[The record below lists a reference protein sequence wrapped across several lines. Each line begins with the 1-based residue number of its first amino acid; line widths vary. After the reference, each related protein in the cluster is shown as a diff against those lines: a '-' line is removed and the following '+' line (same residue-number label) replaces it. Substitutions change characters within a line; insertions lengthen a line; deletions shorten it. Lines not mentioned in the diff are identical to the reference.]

1 MVTFD
6 SLRAD
11 HCSYMGYERTTTP
24 NLDEM
29 AQQGVNFKNT
39 LSPASR
45 TNPSMAATF
54 TGEPMV
60 FREQVSNPDI
70 SSQHLERYGTL
81 AESLSKKGYTTGAF
95 NPNAYASRY
104 YGFDKG
110 FDEFEDFFFSEDRY
124 QTIFEKHLSDSGIFS
139 TLRNIRNFVRREEVF
154 RTWESYID
162 DVKRWADNQDDPF
175 FLWIFSLETHFPYL
189 TPREYRENSNI
200 FDQYYYNWLSNRLID
215 DLDPDVS
222 EGTWEKIIDIYDDS
236 IIFADALLGE
246 LREQLAEFDPIFVVF
261 GDHGESFGEH
271 GLYGHFYPD
280 VYEENLHVPLVV
292 YNSDDDPTTY
302 DELFSLVD
310 LPDIV
315 NSLTDNGS
323 CSIENHN
330 DESWAL
336 ATDYDGRNERNV
348 TAIKSDRWKYIV
360 TRSDD
365 GSIDRELYDLETD
378 PDEQSNLY
386 TEEHLPSEAPDEVL
400 DVLER
405 RHQLHEEEIMKI
417 RNSISS
423 QIKNGEL

>member
-11 HCSYMGYERTTTP
+11 HCSYMGYERITTP

-29 AQQGVNFKNT
+29 AQKGVNFKNT

-70 SSQHLERYGTL
+70 SSQHLERHGTI
-81 AESLSKKGYTTGAF
+81 AESLSEKGYTTCAF

-104 YGFDKG
+104 YGFEKG
-110 FDEFEDFFFSEDRY
+110 FDEFEDFFFSEDKY
-124 QTIFEKHLSDSGIFS
+124 QTIFEKHLSDSDIFG

-154 RTWESYID
+154 RTWQSYID
-162 DVKRWADNQDDPF
+162 DLKHWADKQGEPF

-189 TPREYRENSNI
+189 TPREYREHSNI
-200 FDQYYYNWLSNRLID
+200 FDQYYYNWLSNKLID
-215 DLDPDVS
+215 DLDPDIS
-222 EGTWEKIIDIYDDS
+222 ESTWANIIDIYDDS

-246 LREQLAEFDPIFVVF
+246 LRERLADFDPIFVVF

-292 YNSDDDPTTY
+292 YNSDDPSSTY
-302 DELFSLVD
+302 EESFSLVD

-315 NSLTDNGS
+315 NTLADTGS
-323 CSIENHN
+323 ISIENHN
-330 DESWAL
+330 DESWSL
-336 ATDYDGRNERNV
+336 ATDYDGRSDRKV
-348 TAIKSDRWKYIV
+348 TAIKSGRWKYIV
-360 TRSDD
+360 TRDD
-365 GSIDRELYDLETD
+365 NGSIDQELYDLETD
-378 PDEQSNLY
+378 PDEQLNLY
-386 TEEHLPSEAPDEVL
+386 TDEKSTSEAPYEVL
-400 DVLER
+400 EVLEQ
-405 RHQLHEEEIMKI
+405 RHQSHEEEIINI
-417 RNSISS
+417 RSYVSS
-423 QIKNGEL
+423 QIKDGEL